1 MFNPVRSHF
10 SLAVG
15 ALLVMTALPAAAGP
29 SLEDSLALSM
39 SKGIRDR
46 MFWNLSVVSTKTKT
60 KSEQPRDMTPEIVS
74 IAGLTDMRNQKAAEL
89 YERLTVAGGL
99 TVTEDK
105 FFQALNSSVSLSN
118 TTTTGTGTTLEN
130 RLNIIAIRN
139 ALQTQQDLTD
149 LVKVRYYGTPTSL
162 GLTATNLLDGALS
175 APADPDPALDGY
187 GFASGEG
194 YLTTPQGIRARAGN
208 PSETVALSVG
218 YFLNDDQNWAVEALV
233 LGAPLRA
240 TVYGAGTN
248 DRGEP
253 NQLAGQKI
261 INTKMLPPMAKFGYY
276 FGNRNWVVRPY
287 VGVAAMYAIFFDT
300 KTTSYFD
307 DYQGGK
313 TSISLKNAF
322 GVGPFVGLQSDVAKS
337 GWNVGL
343 SIGKIKLKTEA
354 TLVTRGTLFKTGDLA
369 LTDYKQ
375 TTTDA
380 IEQAESLLNTANL
393 AANQVGALTG
403 FASTGNNIAPNGM
416 TTELMKDLAAY
427 KATAA
432 GGGGDGSLGTFVRK
446 QRSTLD
452 NTIFMLSVGKTF

>member
-1 MFNPVRSHF
+1 MFNPVRSRF

-15 ALLVMTALPAAAGP
+15 ALLVMTALPVAAGP
-29 SLEDSLALSM
+29 SIEDSLALSM

-60 KSEQPRDMTPEIVS
+60 KSEQPRDMTPEIVTTKELS
-74 IAGLTDMRNQKAAEL
+74 DMRADLISKLPAGVNLSTYATAAPL
-89 YERLTVAGGL
+89 L
-99 TVTEDK
+99 VTDQDK
-105 FFQALNSSVSLSN
+105 INWYKQ
-118 TTTTGTGTTLEN
+118 
-130 RLNIIAIRN
+130 
-139 ALQTQQDLTD
+139 
-149 LVKVRYYGTPTSL
+149 RYYGTA
-162 GLTATNLLDGALS
+162 LTPGFTGIYLVDQALVE
-175 APADPDPALDGY
+175 DY
-187 GFASGEG
+187 GFEAGEG
-194 YLTTPQGIRARAGN
+194 YLTTPQGIRAKSGN

-218 YFLNDDQNWAVEALV
+218 YYLNDEQNWAVEALV

-248 DRGEP
+248 DRGDP

-261 INTKMLPPMAKFGYY
+261 INTKMLPPLAKFGYY
-276 FGNRNWVVRPY
+276 FGNKNWVVRPY
-287 VGVAAMYAIFFDT
+287 IGVAAMYAIFFDT

-307 DYQGGK
+307 EYQGGK

-354 TLVTRGTLFKTGDLA
+354 TLVTRGTMFKTGSLA
-369 LTDYKQ
+369 LSDYKN
-375 TTTDA
+375 TVLDA
-380 IEQAESLLNTANL
+380 IEQAEGL
-393 AANQVGALTG
+393 AETVNNNASSAGVTPFPSG
-403 FASTGNNIAPNGM
+403 F

-427 KATAA
+427 KQAKQ
-432 GGGGDGSLGTFVRK
+432 GGDGTLGTFVRK

-452 NTIFMLSVGKTF
+452 NTILMLSVGRSF